1 MSDGKTFAESLVQ
14 ALDEC
19 ASFSPDAE
27 SAPVA
32 ILWPDKGRQWERV
45 VDRVAKVRPVLT
57 VGAYNALAWTGP
69 AIWVR
74 CVVDGAIPGP
84 ALPGVPIV
92 YLPGYERAQIRSAED
107 APDELRCL
115 LELQHRG
122 VTFAQLSGRD
132 WTLAAFLQAA
142 PTRGGLGIEV
152 GSDDATK
159 TAMRAASDIFAS
171 WRIDDLRHKAPL
183 RADFFNGLLVPDL
196 DRDVL
201 EWLNDPSAFDAARTP
216 DQMRAFR
223 EAFRERF
230 KLDLVSAGEL
240 AVAQQLGRRES
251 DAWGLVWQ
259 AYSDAPT
266 RYPLVEDRL
275 RAAKPKAA
283 RDKGPTLFEVRGA
296 WPQDNEKE
304 ELDLRAHLVEVGTSD
319 AESARDTLIELE
331 QIHAERRDWVWARQG
346 RAPLAFALKWLAE
359 LSRQTRKMLPEG
371 PVASLV
377 SSYTADGWKAD
388 DAILRALAQVEVP
401 ADVEAVGAAAAAVYC
416 EWLEVGAERLQKAVG
431 LTAAEYVV
439 QPLDAWPESTAV
451 IFTDGLRYDVGRRLG
466 RALEVAGMT
475 VEVQARLTALPTITP
490 TGKPAASPA
499 VSSLVAGPGFDAT
512 STKGGTKLT
521 AEALRKEIEA
531 AGYQILRAG
540 ECGDPSG
547 RAWGEQGDIDSLGHD
562 EQRLAPLLDSEVHKL
577 ELRIAQLLAAGW
589 ARVAVVTDHGWLY
602 LPGGL
607 PKAELPL
614 HLAENALRKGRAARL
629 AEGATTDVPTVPWFW
644 DSTVRVAVAPG
655 IRSFVGSPVYEHGG
669 VSPQECITPVVIAT
683 AGASAAGTID
693 LEVTWS
699 GLRARI
705 SASGAPAGATVD
717 LRRKAG
723 DPGTTVIG
731 GGVSIGT
738 DGAATFLIGD
748 EDLEGVAAFLLV
760 LDSKHVAITQRT
772 VTIGENE

>member
-1 MSDGKTFAESLVQ
+1 VSDGKTFAESLVQ
-14 ALDEC
+14 ALDAC

-45 VDRVAKVRPVLT
+45 VGRVAKVRPVLT
-57 VGAYNALAWTGP
+57 VGAYDAGAWTGP

-74 CVVDGAIPGP
+74 CVVDGAITGP
-84 ALPGVPIV
+84 ELPGVPIV

-132 WTLAAFLQAA
+132 WTLSAFLQAA

-159 TAMRAASDIFAS
+159 TAMRAASDVFAL
-171 WRIDDLRHKAPL
+171 WRIGDLRDKAPL
-183 RADFFNGLLVPDL
+183 RADFFNVILVPDL
-196 DRDVL
+196 GRNVL
-201 EWLNDPSAFDAARTP
+201 EWLNDPGAFDAARTP
-216 DQMRAFR
+216 DQIHAFRGAFR
-223 EAFRERF
+223 EFF
-230 KLDLVSAGEL
+230 KLDLVSAGEI

-304 ELDLRAHLVEVGTSD
+304 ESDLRAQLVEVGTRD
-319 AESARDTLIELE
+319 AESARIALIELE

-359 LSRQTRKMLPEG
+359 LSRQTRKKLPEG
-371 PVASLV
+371 SIASIV
-377 SSYTADGWKAD
+377 SSYATDGWKAD
-388 DAILRALAQVEVP
+388 DAILRALAQVETP
-401 ADVEAVGAAAAAVYC
+401 ADVDAVGAASAAVYC

-431 LTAAEYVV
+431 PTAAEYVV
-439 QPLDAWPESTAV
+439 PPLDAWPEGTAV

-466 RALEVAGMT
+466 QVLETAGMT
-475 VEVQARLTALPTITP
+475 VEVQSRLTALPTITP

-499 VSSLVAGPGFDAT
+499 ISRLVGGSGFETA

-521 AEALRKEIEA
+521 ADGLRKEIAA
-531 AGYQILRAG
+531 AGYQILG
-540 ECGDPSG
+540 TGHCGDPSG
-547 RAWGEQGDIDSLGHD
+547 RAWAEQGNIDSLGHD

-577 ELRIAQLLAAGW
+577 ELRVAQLLAAGW
-589 ARVAVVTDHGWLY
+589 AKVVVVTDHGWLY

-669 VSPQECITPVVIAT
+669 LSPQECITPVVIAT
-683 AGASAAGTID
+683 AGASAAGPID

-699 GLRARI
+699 GLRARV

-748 EDLEGVAAFLLV
+748 EELEGVAAFLLV
-760 LDSKHVAITQRT
+760 LDSKHVAIAQRT

>member
-1 MSDGKTFAESLVQ
+1 MSDSKTFVECMID
-14 ALDEC
+14 ALDQC
-19 ASFSPDAE
+19 SGFAAGAE
-27 SAPVA
+27 VAPTAV
-32 ILWPDKGRQWERV
+32 LWPDKGRQWERV
-45 VDRVAKVRPVLT
+45 VGRVAKVRPVLT
-57 VGAYNALAWTGP
+57 VGGFNPDTWTGP
-69 AIWVR
+69 GIWIR

-84 ALPGVPIV
+84 ELPGVPIV

-132 WTLAAFLQAA
+132 WTLSAFLQAA

-159 TAMRAASDIFAS
+159 TAMRAASDVFAS

-216 DQMRAFR
+216 DQIRAFR

-230 KLDLVSAGEL
+230 KLDLVSVGEI

-304 ELDLRAHLVEVGTSD
+304 ELDLRAQLAEVGTSD
-319 AESARDTLIELE
+319 AESARETLIELE

-346 RAPLAFALKWLAE
+346 RAPLAFAVKWLAE
-359 LSRQTRKMLPEG
+359 LSRQTRKNLPEG
-371 PVASLV
+371 SVASIV
-377 SSYTADGWKAD
+377 SSYATDGWKAD
-388 DAILRALAQVEVP
+388 DAILRALAQVETP
-401 ADVEAVGAAAAAVYC
+401 ADVDAVGTAGAAVYC

-431 LTAAEYVV
+431 PTAAEYVV
-439 QPLDAWPESTAV
+439 PPLDAWPEGTAV
-451 IFTDGLRYDVGRRLG
+451 IFTDGLRFDVGRRLG
-466 RALEVAGMT
+466 QVLEAAGLT

-499 VSSLVAGPGFDAT
+499 ISRLVGGQGFETA

-521 AEALRKEIEA
+521 ADGLRKEIAA
-531 AGYQILRAG
+531 AGYQILG
-540 ECGDPSG
+540 TGDCGDPSG
-547 RAWGEQGDIDSLGHD
+547 RAWTEQGNIDSLGHD

-577 ELRIAQLLAAGW
+577 ELRVAQLLTAGW

-614 HLAENALRKGRAARL
+614 HLADNALRKGRAARL
-629 AEGATTDVPTVPWFW
+629 ADGATTDVPTVPWFW
-644 DSTVRVAVAPG
+644 DSAVRVAIASG

-683 AGASAAGTID
+683 AGAPTTGDFD
-693 LEVTWS
+693 LEIAWS

-705 SASGAPAGATVD
+705 SAPGAPGGATVD

-723 DPGTTVIG
+723 DPATTVIG

-760 LDSKHVAITQRT
+760 LDSKGAALTQRT